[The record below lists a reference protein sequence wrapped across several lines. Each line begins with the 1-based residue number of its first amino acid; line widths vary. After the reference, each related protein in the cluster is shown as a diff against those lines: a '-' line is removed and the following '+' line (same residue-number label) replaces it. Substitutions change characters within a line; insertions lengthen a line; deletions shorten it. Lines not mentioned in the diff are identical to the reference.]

1 MDIKVTIDIS
11 PESANNLAAA
21 FSKIGVGGGCVQGSA
36 ITETSTVGQT
46 KETAS
51 KAADGKAAKPAKAE
65 KPAAPAVTL
74 EDLRAV
80 ATECVNAGK
89 KDKLVELNKSFGA
102 SGLSKIEPDKYP
114 EVLKALKALAA
125 EAPEEDPCA

>member
-1 MDIKVTIDIS
+1 MKIEITIT
-11 PESANNLAAA
+11 PESANILAAA
-21 FSKIGVGGGCVQGSA
+21 IVSAMGGTAAA

-46 KETAS
+46 KETSTVGQTKETAS
-51 KAADGKAAKPAKAE
+51 KPAKAPKAE
-65 KPAAPAVTL
+65 KPTAPAVTL

-89 KDKLVELNKSFGA
+89 KDKLVEINKSFGA
-102 SGLSKIEPDKYP
+102 TGLSKIEPDKYP
-114 EVLKALKALAA
+114 DVLKALKALAA

>member
-1 MDIKVTIDIS
+1 MKIEITIT
-11 PESANNLAAA
+11 PESANILAAA
-21 FSKIGVGGGCVQGSA
+21 IVSAMGGTAAA

-51 KAADGKAAKPAKAE
+51 KPAKAPKAE
-65 KPAAPAVTL
+65 KPTAPAVTL

-89 KDKLVELNKSFGA
+89 KDKLVEINKSFGA
-102 SGLSKIEPDKYP
+102 TGLSKIEPDKYP
-114 EVLKALKALAA
+114 EVLKALKALAK
-125 EAPEEDPCA
+125 EVVEEEEDPTA

>member
-21 FSKIGVGGGCVQGSA
+21 FSKIGVGGGSIQGSA
-36 ITETSTVGQT
+36 TTET
-46 KETAS
+46 TAPV
-51 KAADGKAAKPAKAE
+51 KAAPAPKAAKAE

-89 KDKLVELNKSFGA
+89 KDKLVEINKSFGA
-102 SGLSKIEPDKYP
+102 TGLSKIEPDKYP
-114 EVLKALKALAA
+114 EVLKVLKALAK
-125 EAPEEDPCA
+125 EVVEEEEDPTA

>member
-1 MDIKVTIDIS
+1 MKIEITIT
-11 PESANNLAAA
+11 PESANILAAA
-21 FSKIGVGGGCVQGSA
+21 IVSAMGGAAPAAA

-51 KAADGKAAKPAKAE
+51 KPATKTKEKE

-89 KDKLVELNKSFGA
+89 KDKLVEINKSFGA
-102 SGLSKIEPDKYP
+102 TGLSKIEPDKYP

>member
-1 MDIKVTIDIS
+1 MKIEITIT
-11 PESANNLAAA
+11 PESANILAAA
-21 FSKIGVGGGCVQGSA
+21 IVSAMGGAAPAAA

-51 KAADGKAAKPAKAE
+51 KPAKAAKAE

-89 KDKLVELNKSFGA
+89 KDKLVEINKSFGA
-102 SGLSKIEPDKYP
+102 TGLSKIEPDKYP

>member
-21 FSKIGVGGGCVQGSA
+21 FSKIGVGGGSIQGSA
-36 ITETSTVGQT
+36 TTETSTVGQT
-46 KETAS
+46 GTKTEKVAPKT
-51 KAADGKAAKPAKAE
+51 AKAE

-89 KDKLVELNKSFGA
+89 KDKLVEINKSFGA
-102 SGLSKIEPDKYP
+102 TGLSKIEPDKYP
-114 EVLKALKALAA
+114 EVLKALKALAKEAA
-125 EAPEEDPCA
+125 EEEEDPTA

>member
-36 ITETSTVGQT
+36 I
-46 KETAS
+46 KET
-51 KAADGKAAKPAKAE
+51 AAKPATKPKEKE

-89 KDKLVELNKSFGA
+89 KDKLVEINKSFGA
-102 SGLSKIEPDKYP
+102 TGLSKIEPDKYP
-114 EVLKALKALAA
+114 EVLKALKALAKEAA
-125 EAPEEDPCA
+125 EEEEDPTA

>member
-1 MDIKVTIDIS
+1 MKIEITIT
-11 PESANNLAAA
+11 PESANILAAA
-21 FSKIGVGGGCVQGSA
+21 IVSAMGGA
-36 ITETSTVGQT
+36 APAAATTETSTVGQT
-46 KETAS
+46 KEAAS
-51 KAADGKAAKPAKAE
+51 KPAKAAKAE

-89 KDKLVELNKSFGA
+89 KDKVAEINKSFGA
-102 SGLSKIEPDKYP
+102 TGLSKIDPDKYP
-114 EVLKALKALAA
+114 DALKALKALAA

>member
-1 MDIKVTIDIS
+1 MKIEITIN
-11 PESANNLAAA
+11 PESAKHLAEALAPILTGYAA
-21 FSKIGVGGGCVQGSA
+21 PASPPSTPPPA
-36 ITETSTVGQT
+36 PETP
-46 KETAS
+46 
-51 KAADGKAAKPAKAE
+51 AKPAKAAKPE

-89 KDKLVELNKSFGA
+89 KDKLVEINKSFGA
-102 SGLSKIEPDKYP
+102 TGLSKIEPDKYP

>member
-1 MDIKVTIDIS
+1 MKIEITIN
-11 PESANNLAAA
+11 PESAKHLAEALAPILTGYAA
-21 FSKIGVGGGCVQGSA
+21 PASPP
-36 ITETSTVGQT
+36 STPPPAP
-46 KETAS
+46 EAPA
-51 KAADGKAAKPAKAE
+51 KAEKPAKAIKAE

-89 KDKLVELNKSFGA
+89 KDKLVEINKSFGA
-102 SGLSKIEPDKYP
+102 TGLSKIEPDKYP

>member
-1 MDIKVTIDIS
+1 MKIEITIT
-11 PESANNLAAA
+11 PESANILAAA
-21 FSKIGVGGGCVQGSA
+21 IVSAMGGAAPAAA

-51 KAADGKAAKPAKAE
+51 KPAKAAKAE